1 MSDDY
6 CRYFFEK
13 MMQGI
18 LDFFFGFQIKVRR
31 CFIKKQKI
39 GLLVDGTRYAEAL
52 LFAPRKLNALFAH
65 ERIHSLRQFMEKIR
79 NMGYLNAFLEGFF
92 VDGIIRPRECDIVF
106 QGKIKYFRILQNNSD
121 ALEKGFSRE

>member
-18 LDFFFGFQIKVRR
+18 LDFFFGFQVKMRC

-39 GLLVDGTRYAEAL
+39 GLFVDGARYAEAL
-52 LFAPRKLNALFAH
+52 LFAPRKLDALFAH

-79 NMGYLNAFLEGFF
+79 NMGYIDTFLESFF
-92 VDGIIRPRECDIVF
+92 VDGIIGPRESDIVF
-106 QGKIKYFRILQNNSD
+106 QGEIKYFRILQYNSN
-121 ALEKGFSRE
+121 AFEKGFSRE